1 VVALGTAA
9 KEWEMSTVQLD
20 LADDVVALLRE
31 SDQPVEAA
39 AQELIVWEL
48 YRRGAISGGR
58 AAELLG
64 ADRLA
69 FIRRA
74 SALGIP
80 FIDMTEEEWQEEAQ
94 LVRTLQEDAA
104 RRAAAE
110 KLQRVRE
117 RVRDRNRDLDEE
129 EAVRLADRFVRETV
143 EEMAADGR
151 LRFEREA

>member
-1 VVALGTAA
+1 
-9 KEWEMSTVQLD
+9 MSTVQLD

-31 SDQPVEAA
+31 SDQPVESAA
-39 AQELIVWEL
+39 HELIVWEL

-104 RRAAAE
+104 RRAAVE